1 MEDKELVKLLKSG
14 KEEAYI
20 ELVNTYGNKLLK
32 TCFLMIKDEK
42 EAEDIVQETF
52 IKVFKYIKKFKGD
65 SSLYTWI
72 YKIAQNTL
80 RDSYR
85 NKIITTPYEDYSPS
99 NENIEEIIIDKESRQ
114 LLKNELNK
122 MNFIYKQVL
131 VLFYF
136 DEFTIKEISEI
147 LDEKEGTI
155 KSKLSRGRKLLGE
168 SLREGGK
175 FNGL

>member
-1 MEDKELVKLLKSG
+1 MGEKELIKLLK
-14 KEEAYI
+14 KDNEEAYM

-52 IKVFKYIKKFKGD
+52 IKVFKHIKSFKGK

-72 YKIAQNTL
+72 YKIAQNTI
-80 RDSYR
+80 RDRYK
-85 NKIITTPYEDYSPS
+85 NKIQTIPYEDYTISED
-99 NENIEEIIIDKESRQ
+99 NTENIIIDKENREI
-114 LLKNELNK
+114 LKNELNNI
-122 MNFIYKQVL
+122 NFIYKQVL

-136 DEFTIKEISEI
+136 DELSIKEISEI

-155 KSKLSRGRKLLGE
+155 KSKLSRGRKILGE
-168 SLREGGK
+168 NLGKGGK
-175 FNGL
+175 INGL

>member
-1 MEDKELVKLLKSG
+1 MEEKELIRALKAG
-14 KEEAYI
+14 QEEAYV
-20 ELVNTYGNKLLK
+20 ELLNIYGNKLLK

-52 IKVFKYIKKFKGD
+52 IKVFKYIKNFKGN

-72 YKIAQNTL
+72 YKIAHNTI
-80 RDSYR
+80 RDSTR
-85 NKIITTPYEDYSPS
+85 NKIISIEYEDYSLS
-99 NENIEEIIIDKESRQ
+99 KDNIEEFILDKEDKAILREG
-114 LLKNELNK
+114 LNE

-136 DEFTIKEISEI
+136 DDFSISEISEI

-155 KSKLSRGRKLLGE
+155 KSKLSRGR
-168 SLREGGK
+168 SILRENLIRGGK
-175 FNGL
+175 FDDL

>member
-1 MEDKELVKLLKSG
+1 MGDELIKSLK
-14 KEEAYI
+14 KNEEEAYF

-52 IKVFKYIKKFKGD
+52 VKVFKNIKSFKGK

-72 YKIAQNTL
+72 YKIAQNTI
-80 RDSYR
+80 RDRY
-85 NKIITTPYEDYSPS
+85 KIKIQTIPYEDYTVSQY
-99 NENIEEIIIDKESRQ
+99 NTEKMVIDKEKREI
-114 LLKNELNK
+114 LKNELNNI
-122 MNFIYKQVL
+122 NFIYKQVL

-155 KSKLSRGRKLLGE
+155 KSRLSRGRRILGE
-168 SLREGGK
+168 RLERGGK
-175 FNGL
+175 YSGL

>member
-1 MEDKELVKLLKSG
+1 MEEKELIRALKAG
-14 KEEAYI
+14 QEEAYV
-20 ELVNTYGNKLLK
+20 ELLNIYGNKLLK

-52 IKVFKYIKKFKGD
+52 IKVFKYIKNFKGN

-72 YKIAQNTL
+72 YKIAHNTI
-80 RDSYR
+80 RDKYR
-85 NKIITTPYEDYSPS
+85 NKIISIEYEDYSLS
-99 NENIEEIIIDKESRQ
+99 KDNIEEFILDKEDKAILREG
-114 LLKNELNK
+114 LNE

-136 DEFTIKEISEI
+136 DDFSISEISEI

-155 KSKLSRGRKLLGE
+155 KSKLSRGR
-168 SLREGGK
+168 SILRENLIRGGK
-175 FNGL
+175 FDDL

>member
-1 MEDKELVKLLKSG
+1 MGDERLIKLLKAG

-20 ELVNTYGNKLLK
+20 ELINTYGNKLLK

-52 IKVFKYIKKFKGD
+52 IKVFKYMKTFKGE

-85 NKIITTPYEDYSPS
+85 NKIITIPYEDYTVSS
-99 NENIEEIIIDKESRQ
+99 ENIEEIIIDKESREI
-114 LLKNELNK
+114 LKDELNK
-122 MNFIYKQVL
+122 MNFIYRQVL

-136 DEFTIKEISEI
+136 DGLSIKEISEI

-155 KSKLSRGRKLLGE
+155 KSKLSRGRKILGE
-168 SLREGGK
+168 SLDKGGK

>member
-1 MEDKELVKLLKSG
+1 MIKALKKG

-20 ELVNTYGNKLLK
+20 ELINTYGNKLFK

-52 IKVFKYIKKFKGD
+52 IKVFKYIKGFKGN

-72 YKIAQNTL
+72 YKIGQNTM
-80 RDSYR
+80 RDRYR
-85 NKIITTPYEDYSPS
+85 DKVITIPYEDYTISEDNVEGIVINREKKEILRNGL
-99 NENIEEIIIDKESRQ
+99 NEI
-114 LLKNELNK
+114 
-122 MNFIYKQVL
+122 NFIYKQVL

-136 DEFTIKEISEI
+136 EELSIKEISQI

-155 KSKLSRGRKLLGE
+155 KSKLSRGRKILGE
-168 SLREGGK
+168 SLKKGGNN
-175 FNGL
+175 NGL